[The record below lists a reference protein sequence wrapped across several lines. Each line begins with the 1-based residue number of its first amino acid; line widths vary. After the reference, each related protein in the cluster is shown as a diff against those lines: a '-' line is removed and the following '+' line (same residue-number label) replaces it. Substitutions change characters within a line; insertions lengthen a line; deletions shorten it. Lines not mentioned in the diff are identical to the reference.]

1 MAENSVVASTLA
13 ATGKHGLRQKHCKRE
28 ITMEI
33 QPILS
38 ALRKHKIPAA
48 LIVLEIALGCAVL
61 CNAVFM
67 IGHRLGEVHLP
78 NAIDQSGIVDINV
91 QGTDPKL
98 AHADIPRDIAAL
110 RGIPGVT
117 AAAAINMVPLL
128 KGNIWVD
135 GAAPALDK
143 VAQPGNP
150 LVGTYIFTRG
160 GPEALGLRL
169 LKGRFFTNDEYA
181 NSTLGDSGFIPNG
194 HVAVVTQ
201 SLARR
206 LWPGQSALGKRIWLS
221 KTDIYTVVGIVAN
234 VLLPQQMG
242 RSSGGF
248 SYSVFFPVS
257 PAAGLDDYI
266 VRTSPRNRGRVIGE
280 AVEKLEALS
289 PNAVVEGRTFTAI
302 RDKYFAIT
310 RSMVW
315 MLVQVCIVML
325 LVTAFSIVGLS
336 SFWVGQRR
344 RQIGIRRAL
353 GARRAQIARYF
364 QTENFLLSTLGVVLG
379 VILAYG
385 ANLYL
390 MAHYQLDRMPWYYL
404 PVSAVALWLLGQL
417 AVLGPALRAAAVP
430 PVVATRSV

>member
-1 MAENSVVASTLA
+1 MD
-13 ATGKHGLRQKHCKRE
+13 
-28 ITMEI
+28 I
-33 QPILS
+33 QPILA

-67 IGHRLGEVHLP
+67 IGDRLGEMRLP

-98 AHADIPRDIAAL
+98 ANADIPRNVATL
-110 RGIPGVT
+110 REIPGVT
-117 AAAAINMVPLL
+117 AAAAVNMVPLL
-128 KGNIWVD
+128 RGNMWVD
-135 GAAPALDK
+135 GAVPSLDAL
-143 VAQPGNP
+143 AHPGNP
-150 LVGTYIFTRG
+150 LAGIYVFTRG

-169 LKGRFFTNDEYA
+169 LKGRFFNGDEYA
-181 NSTLGDSGFIPNG
+181 DSKLQSYIPSG
-194 HVAVVTQ
+194 HAVVLTR
-201 SLARR
+201 SLAAR
-206 LWPGQSALGKRIWLS
+206 LWPGKNALGKQLWMS
-221 KTDIYTVVGIVAN
+221 KTNAYTVVGVVAN
-234 VLLPQQMG
+234 VLLPQQIG
-242 RSSGGF
+242 SDPRGF
-248 SYSVFFPVS
+248 SYAAFFPVS
-257 PAAGLDDYI
+257 PADGLYDYI
-266 VRTSPRNRGRVIGE
+266 VRTTPRDRGRVIGE
-280 AVEKLEALS
+280 AVQKLETLA
-289 PNAVVEGRTFTAI
+289 PNAVIKGQTFTAI
-302 RDKYFAIT
+302 RDKYFAGT

-325 LVTAFSIVGLS
+325 LVTAFSIVGLT

-353 GARRAQIARYF
+353 GATRARIMQYF

-404 PVSAVALWLLGQL
+404 PASAIVLWILGQL
-417 AVLGPALRAAAVP
+417 AVLGPALPA
-430 PVVATRSV
+430 SE